1 MKKILNL
8 VLLSFCFSIIYVPCL
23 NQTIVNAQIIQYST
37 VRASHILVDT
47 KEEADELKS
56 RIDKG
61 ESFETLAK
69 KYSKCPSGQ
78 QGGDLGYFEKGQMV
92 KEFED
97 SAFSLP
103 IGQVST
109 PIKTTFGWHLIKVFD
124 KH

>member
-1 MKKILNL
+1 MNKILKL
-8 VLLSFCFSIIYVPCL
+8 ILLSFCFSIFYVPCL
-23 NQTIVNAQIIQYST
+23 NQSIVNAQILQYST

-47 KEEADELKS
+47 KEEADDLKS
-56 RIDKG
+56 RINKG
-61 ESFETLAK
+61 EAFETLAK

-103 IGQVST
+103 VGQVSN
-109 PIKTTFGWHLIKVFD
+109 PVKTTFGWHLIKVFD